1 MTDDT
6 GVADPTWPGLLSDLI
21 RGEDQAVDTTAWAME
36 QILEGV
42 ATPAQMAAFLV
53 ALRAK
58 GETVDELTGLARTMI
73 KYATPLEVPGPAL
86 DIVGSGGDRAGTVNI
101 STMAAIVAA
110 AAGTRVVKHG
120 NRAASSAC
128 GSADLLQELGLVLD
142 LTPEQQHQVIAKAG
156 IGFLFAAHYHPAFR
170 HAGPVRRELGV
181 PTAFNFLGP
190 LTNPAQPSAV
200 AVGVADAR
208 MAGLLAGVF
217 ASRGQQGLVFHGDDG
232 LDELTTTTSSKVW
245 VFGPDTE
252 LTTLEFD
259 PAALGL
265 ARSRPEDLVGGPPP
279 VNAQIARDVLAG
291 AAGPVRD
298 IVLLNAA
305 AGLTAW
311 DGPQPD
317 RLVAQLGDNLQRV
330 ATAIDTGAAAA
341 QLEQW
346 VTLSRAVA
354 S

>member
-1 MTDDT
+1 MAGDDD
-6 GVADPTWPGLLSDLI
+6 VREPTWPALLTGLI
-21 RGEDQAVDTTAWAME
+21 QGRDQSAETTAWAME
-36 QILEGV
+36 QILDGV

-58 GETVDELTGLARTMI
+58 GETVEELTGLSRTMVRF
-73 KYATPLEVPGPAL
+73 ATRIEVAGPAL

-110 AAGTRVVKHG
+110 AAGCRVVKHG

-128 GSADLLQELGLVLD
+128 GAADLLEELGLVLD
-142 LTPEQQHQVIAKAG
+142 LSPEQQQRVIAQAG

-200 AVGVADAR
+200 AVGVADPR

-217 ASRGQQGLVFHGDDG
+217 AARGQQGLVFHGDDG
-232 LDELTTTTSSKVW
+232 LDELTTTTTSKLW
-245 VFGPDTE
+245 VFGRGEPLRE
-252 LTTLEFD
+252 VEFD
-259 PAALGL
+259 PADLGL
-265 ARSRPEDLVGGPPP
+265 PRARPEDLVGGTPA
-279 VNAQIARDVLAG
+279 VNAKIARDVLSG
-291 AAGPVRD
+291 ASGPVRD

-311 DGPQPD
+311 DGPRPD
-317 RLVAQLGDNLQRV
+317 RLQEQLAGNLERV
-330 ATAIDTGAAAA
+330 AGAIDTGGAAA

-346 VTLSRAVA
+346 VSLTQAGRN
-354 S
+354 

>member
-21 RGEDQAVDTTAWAME
+21 RGEDQAVETTAWAME

-73 KYATPLEVPGPAL
+73 RYATPLDVPGPAL

-120 NRAASSAC
+120 NRAASSDC

-217 ASRGQQGLVFHGDDG
+217 SSRGQQGLVFHGDDG
-232 LDELTTTTSSKVW
+232 LDELTTTTTSKVW
-245 VFGPDTE
+245 VFGPATA

-259 PAALGL
+259 PASLGL
-265 ARSRPEDLVGGPPP
+265 ARSRPEDLVGGAPP

-291 AAGPVRD
+291 AGGPVRD

-311 DGPQPD
+311 DTPRPD
-317 RLVAQLGDNLQRV
+317 RLVEQLGDNLERV

-346 VTLSRAVA
+346 VTLSHSVA

>member
-6 GVADPTWPGLLSDLI
+6 GVVELTWPDLLSRLI
-21 RGEDQAVDTTAWAME
+21 KGEDQPSRSTAWAMD
-36 QILEGV
+36 QILEGL
-42 ATPAQMAAFLV
+42 ATPAQMAGFLV

-58 GETVDELTGLARTMI
+58 GETVDELTGLAETMVRF
-73 KYATPLEVPGPAL
+73 ATRIELPGPAL

-128 GSADLLQELGLVLD
+128 GSADLLEELGLVLD
-142 LTPEQQHQVIAKAG
+142 LDPEQQEQVIAKAG

-181 PTAFNFLGP
+181 PTVFNFLGP

-200 AVGVADAR
+200 AAGVADPR
-208 MAGLLAGVF
+208 MAGLMAGVF
-217 ASRGQQGLVFHGDDG
+217 AGRGQQGLVFHGSDG
-232 LDELTTTTSSKVW
+232 LDELTTTTTSTLW
-245 VFGPDTE
+245 LFGPGTP
-252 LTTLEFD
+252 LTTVEFD
-259 PAALGL
+259 PATLGIP
-265 ARSRPEDLVGGPPP
+265 RSRPEDLLGGTPA
-279 VNAQIARDVLAG
+279 VNARIAREVLSG
-291 AAGPVRD
+291 ATGPVRD

-311 DGPQPD
+311 DGPRPD
-317 RLVAQLGDNLQRV
+317 RLDEQLGGNLERV
-330 ATAIDTGAAAA
+330 GAAIDTGAAAA

-346 VTLSRAVA
+346 VSLSQTVGT
-354 S
+354 